1 MSWPPAIGELLP
13 RAEDAYGILD
23 KLQGYSLNFGHEVGT
38 HKARVFLSV
47 LGITFNDADWLAEQL
62 LVGVCERFVSAVRD
76 NSPHGVLCE
85 VFVPVTGV
93 RELADRTAVVTT
105 SWEYSSPEAAPRLVS
120 AYIEA

>member
-23 KLQGYSLNFGHEVGT
+23 KLRGYSLNFEHEVGT
-38 HKARVFLSV
+38 HKARVFRSV
-47 LGITFNDADWLAEQL
+47 LGITLGDADWLAEQL
-62 LVGVCERFVSAVRD
+62 LAGTCERYVSAVRD
-76 NSPHGVLCE
+76 NLPHGVLCE

>member
-13 RAEDAYGILD
+13 RAEGAYGILD
-23 KLQGYSLNFGHEVGT
+23 KLRGYSLNVEHEVGT
-38 HKARVFLSV
+38 HKARVFRSV
-47 LGITFNDADWLAEQL
+47 LGITLGDADWLAEQL
-62 LVGVCERFVSAVRD
+62 FAGVCERFVSAVRD

-85 VFVPVTGV
+85 VFVPVAGV

-105 SWEYSSPEAAPRLVS
+105 SWEYGSPEAAPRLVS